1 MPSQD
6 SSRPRRQN
14 MAAAS
19 STRHS
24 KCAKQFVGP
33 CREDEGKLRLVANRY
48 RENPLNVAEPN
59 RISRLAIG
67 LTAFAPW
74 ILYGFASGF
83 NHWRAAAGGGL
94 ILSLVSLAAT
104 ARRGSSIK
112 PMDWTMLAFFVIASV
127 MIIGLR
133 SAAFTVYSAVVVWS
147 CFALAAWGSVLIG
160 HPFTAAYARESAPP
174 EFWTHPVFIRLNLLM
189 TLVWCGLMTVNIGF
203 AAIGVVVGGNLA
215 KPLLSYA
222 IPMALLIAGFAFN
235 TRFPARYLAR
245 SGFQI
250 PAASAPAA

>member
-6 SSRPRRQN
+6 SRPHRRQN
-14 MAAAS
+14 VVAAS
-19 STRHS
+19 SPRHS
-24 KCAKQFVGP
+24 KCAKQFVPP
-33 CREDEGKLRLVANRY
+33 CREDEDKLRLVANRQL
-48 RENPLNVAEPN
+48 ENPLNVAEPN
-59 RISRLAIG
+59 RLSRLAIG

-94 ILSLVSLAAT
+94 ILCLVFLAAT
-104 ARRGSSIK
+104 VLRGSSIK
-112 PMDWTMLAFFVIASV
+112 PMDWPMLAFFVIASV

-133 SAAFTVYSAVVVWS
+133 STAFTVYSAVVVWS
-147 CFALAAWGSVLIG
+147 CFAIAAWGSVLIG
-160 HPFTAAYARESAPP
+160 RPFTAAYARESAPR
-174 EFWTHPVFIRLNLLM
+174 EFWTHPIFFRLNLLM

-203 AAIGVVVGGNLA
+203 AAIGVVVAGNLA
-215 KPLLSYA
+215 KPLWSYGL
-222 IPMALLIAGFAFN
+222 PMALLIAGFAFN